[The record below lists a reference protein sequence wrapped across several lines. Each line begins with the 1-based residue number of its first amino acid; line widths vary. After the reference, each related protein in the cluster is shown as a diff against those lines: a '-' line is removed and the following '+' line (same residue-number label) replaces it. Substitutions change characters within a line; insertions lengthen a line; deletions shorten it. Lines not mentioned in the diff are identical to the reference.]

1 MKNSE
6 KIIYEME
13 IQRLKN
19 SPTKTKNSKNENHQS
34 KDTIM
39 KNDLAYISMVI
50 ALYNIAQDTKQ
61 DEGIIQVEEDAESAR
76 KIHYC
81 MNRIK
86 ERLDKSLHKHSNEW
100 EIITPIRQRLLKVV
114 IENGSESVQP
124 DYLATYMLRFRFV
137 RTKREINDEFK
148 WIGQKGS
155 SLLHL
160 LDMLDKT
167 QVSDRDDEMC
177 DLAYKLAHSLE

>member
-1 MKNSE
+1 
-6 KIIYEME
+6 
-13 IQRLKN
+13 
-19 SPTKTKNSKNENHQS
+19 
-34 KDTIM
+34 M
-39 KNDLAYISMVI
+39 KNDLAYIQMVS
-50 ALYNIAQDTKQ
+50 ALYQIAQKQ
-61 DEGIIQVEEDAESAR
+61 DETEGIEFVEESEESDR
-76 KIHYC
+76 KIKYC
-81 MNRIK
+81 MNRVND
-86 ERLDKSLHKHSNEW
+86 RLMKIINRHSSEW
-100 EIITPIRQRLLKVV
+100 DEIAPIRESLLKVA
-114 IENGSESVQP
+114 IENGSDSVQP

-177 DLAYKLAHSLE
+177 DLAYKIANCL